1 MHYVQSFIQSIWK
14 EKKTQERLLKEVP
27 ETKKLIFYIEDEKD
41 LSEMVTLYLEKEGY
55 SVCHFFSGES
65 FLDKIFSQHP
75 DLILLDLMLP
85 GIDGME
91 LCRYLKRDPVLNKIP
106 IIILTAKDDPID
118 VVLGL
123 ETGADDYIV
132 KPFHPRELL
141 ARIKAVLR
149 RHLSESTVDHS
160 FLKIGSLILDADNLT
175 LIIGEDL
182 IPLSWK
188 EYRILEFL
196 AKNKGKIISREQI
209 LNFVWGADEFIT
221 DRIVDV
227 YIANIRKKLGEHGER
242 IVTIRGV
249 GYRLDVE

>member
-1 MHYVQSFIQSIWK
+1 MSEAK
-14 EKKTQERLLKEVP
+14 G
-27 ETKKLIFYIEDEKD
+27 LIFYIEDEKD
-41 LSEMVTLYLEKEGY
+41 LSEMVILYLEKERY
-55 SVCHFFSGES
+55 SVCHFFSGEA
-65 FLDKIFSQHP
+65 FLDKIFSQKP

-91 LCRYLKRDPVLNKIP
+91 LCRYLKRDPKLNKIP

-149 RHLSESTVDHS
+149 RRLSAPVAKHS
-160 FLKIGSLILDADNLT
+160 LFKTGSFVLNADNLT

-209 LNFVWGADEFIT
+209 LNYAWGTDEFIT
-221 DRIVDV
+221 DRTVDV
-227 YIANIRKKLGEHGER
+227 YIANIRKKLGQHGER
-242 IVTIRGV
+242 IVTFRGV
-249 GYRLDVE
+249 GYKLEVE

>member
-1 MHYVQSFIQSIWK
+1 MSEAK
-14 EKKTQERLLKEVP
+14 G
-27 ETKKLIFYIEDEKD
+27 LIFYIEDEKD
-41 LSEMVTLYLEKEGY
+41 LSEMVTLYLEKDGY
-55 SVCHFFSGES
+55 SVNHFFSGEA

-91 LCRYLKRDPVLNKIP
+91 LCRYLKRDPELKKVP

-141 ARIKAVLR
+141 ARIKSVLR
-149 RHLSESTVDHS
+149 RSLSEPITDHS
-160 FLKIGSLILDADNLT
+160 FYKIGSLVLNADSLT
-175 LIIGEDL
+175 LTIGEDC

-196 AKNKGKIISREQI
+196 TKNKGKIVSRDQI
-209 LNFVWGADEFIT
+209 LNYAWGTDEFIT
-221 DRIVDV
+221 DRSVDV
-227 YIANIRKKLGEHGER
+227 YIANIRKKLGQHGER

-249 GYRLDVE
+249 GYKLEVE